1 MSRSLKRTNADFVKV
16 NETLAEWSAT
26 SKSKQKQL
34 SIVVTGKTGVGKSR
48 LVNALLGK
56 HVAPEGRKRSVGC
69 TTEVNSYKMNIMGIK
84 TVVWDSPGLQDGSC
98 DERTYMDNLKET
110 LMDGFDLMIYCIKM
124 DDQRLYGEDKRAIHA
139 LTRGFG
145 KNIWSKALVALTFA
159 NKISDPDKGDELVY
173 FRSMESEWRQAID
186 DLLSDLRI
194 DPQIRRT
201 LSVIPAGN
209 NRCLSIPTRENWL
222 SEFWTCCYCVMG
234 DASALYLYEINK
246 DRLKFQGSAEMAAA
260 CSIQAPD
267 GRNIPE
273 ETVGHGDLADQD
285 LIPREIPLNE
295 EQEERFLKK
304 TKRVLG
310 QLRRRVCSLL

>member
-1 MSRSLKRTNADFVKV
+1 MSRSLKSTNADLLKV
-16 NETLAEWSAT
+16 NKTLAEWSAA
-26 SKSKQKQL
+26 SKTKQKQL
-34 SIVVTGKTGVGKSR
+34 SIVITGKTGVGKSR

-56 HVAPEGRKRSVGC
+56 PVAPEGRKRRVGR
-69 TTEVNSYKMNIMGIK
+69 TTEVNSYEMNIMGIK
-84 TVVWDSPGLQDGSC
+84 IVVWDSPGLQDGSC
-98 DERTYMDNLKET
+98 DERTYLNNLKEK

-124 DDQRLYGEDKRAIHA
+124 DDQRLYSEDKKAIHT

-145 KNIWSKALVALTFA
+145 KNIWNKALVALTFA

-173 FRSMESEWRQAID
+173 FQSMESEWRQAID
-186 DLLSDLRI
+186 DFLSELRI

-209 NRCLSIPTRENWL
+209 YRSLSIPTRENWL
-222 SEFWTCCYCVMG
+222 SEFWTGCYCVMG
-234 DASALYLYEINK
+234 DDSALYLYEINK
-246 DRLKFQGSAEMAAA
+246 DRLKFPGSQEMAAA
-260 CSIQAPD
+260 CSIQVPD

-295 EQEERFLKK
+295 EQEERFF
-304 TKRVLG
+304 KRTTRALG
-310 QLRRRVCSLL
+310 QLRRRVCLLL